1 MYKIGEFSKLTN
13 LSITTLRYYNEI
25 GILIPEDVDIYT
37 NYRYYSEDNLYQAKV
52 INLLK
57 EAGFSL
63 DEIIDN
69 QNNFTEELL
78 LNHKQKLY
86 QEENDIQSK
95 IKLTDELRSHI
106 KNGKILLNKF
116 EKNKVIRRNE
126 NG

>member
-37 NYRYYSEDNLYQAKV
+37 NYRYYSENNLYQAKV

-69 QNNFTEELL
+69 QNQTT
-78 LNHKQKLY
+78 K
-86 QEENDIQSK
+86 
-95 IKLTDELRSHI
+95 T
-106 KNGKILLNKF
+106 
-116 EKNKVIRRNE
+116 
-126 NG
+126 